1 MASPEIRTLTMR
13 QKIQVSASC
22 MDRGEILRTAKNSER
37 NRAIFSAHSAGESLA
52 SLCQKY
58 GLKPGSLYAVIMA
71 EKHRR
76 AFSTQ
81 SIYQQARYAALKIPR
96 HPSSQELA

>member
-1 MASPEIRTLTMR
+1 MR
-13 QKIQVSASC
+13 KP
-22 MDRGEILRTAKNSER
+22 KNSER
-37 NRAIFSAHSAGESLA
+37 NREIFSAHSAGETIE

-58 GLKPGSLYAVIMA
+58 GLKPGSLYAVIIA

-81 SIYQQARYAALKIPR
+81 SIYREARYAALDIPR